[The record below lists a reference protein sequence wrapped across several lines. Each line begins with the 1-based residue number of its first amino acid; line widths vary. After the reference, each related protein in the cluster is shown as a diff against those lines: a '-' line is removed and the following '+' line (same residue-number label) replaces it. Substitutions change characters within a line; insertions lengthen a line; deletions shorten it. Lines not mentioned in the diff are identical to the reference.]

1 MEGRDAFSRCHP
13 LVNFVFFT
21 LVVVLTM
28 LVLHPVLLAIS
39 LAGAAAYG
47 AFILARQAHVDLT
60 FAWADGPI
68 PEAPAYLL
76 PSVIGDTP
84 MNRSVYLKLI
94 DRVLDARQAQV
105 IRLRYGL
112 EDGCFHPQHEVAK
125 RLGISRSYVSRIEK
139 RALEILKNH
148 ME

>member
-47 AFILARQAHVDLT
+47 AYLRRGQVWRSWRTLLPVLALTAAVNPLSDSPEFAAILAR
-60 FAWADGPI
+60 FAGNP
-68 PEAPAYLL
+68 L
-76 PSVIGDTP
+76 
-84 MNRSVYLKLI
+84 
-94 DRVLDARQAQV
+94 
-105 IRLRYGL
+105 
-112 EDGCFHPQHEVAK
+112 
-125 RLGISRSYVSRIEK
+125 LGILSGG
-139 RALEILKNH
+139 LN
-148 ME
+148 